1 MTEASGELV
10 VCYDGSDG
18 ARGAL
23 AKAIELSSAL
33 GAGIVVAYGYDV
45 GRLGGDVMDLADALR
60 ERGELVTED
69 GLAAARAAG
78 VEARAVVLEGSP
90 AAVIA
95 AFAEAEGAAMI
106 VSGTRGERPLTG
118 AIVGSV
124 PHKLLHVSTLPV
136 LAVPQ

>member
-1 MTEASGELV
+1 MTGELV

-18 ARGAL
+18 AKGAL
-23 AKAIELSSAL
+23 AKAIELAPAL
-33 GAGIVVAYGYDV
+33 GAGLVVAFAYDV
-45 GRLGGDVMDLADALR
+45 GKMGGEVLALAPALR
-60 ERGELVTED
+60 ERGELVTEQ

-78 VEARAVVLEGSP
+78 VAARAVVLEGSP

-106 VSGTRGERPLTG
+106 ISGTRGERPLTG
-118 AIVGSV
+118 ALVGSV
-124 PHKLLHVSTLPV
+124 PHKLLHVSSLPV